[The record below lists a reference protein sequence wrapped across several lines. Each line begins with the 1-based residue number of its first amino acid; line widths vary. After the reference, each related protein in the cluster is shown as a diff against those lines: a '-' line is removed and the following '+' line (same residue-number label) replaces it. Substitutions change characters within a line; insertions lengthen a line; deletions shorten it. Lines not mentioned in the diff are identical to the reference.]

1 MPALGKMLGN
11 DAALVQMILEKFRVE
26 IQNDIEAL
34 AELASVS
41 DPEPI
46 RALAYRLKGTCSN
59 AQAMPLSKNS

>member
-1 MPALGKMLGN
+1 MLGN

-46 RALAYRLKGTCSN
+46 RALAYLLKGTCSN

>member
-1 MPALGKMLGN
+1 MLGN

-46 RALAYRLKGTCSN
+46 RALAYRLKGTYSN

>member
-1 MPALGKMLGN
+1 
-11 DAALVQMILEKFRVE
+11 MILEKFRVE